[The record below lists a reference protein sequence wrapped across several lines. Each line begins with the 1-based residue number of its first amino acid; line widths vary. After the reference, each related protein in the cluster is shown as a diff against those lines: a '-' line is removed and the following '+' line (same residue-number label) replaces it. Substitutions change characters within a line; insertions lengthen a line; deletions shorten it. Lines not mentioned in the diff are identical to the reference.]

1 MAEQGMSS
9 PRDYLRR
16 HSLDMW
22 GKDQESGKL
31 GQSSP
36 SKASARAY
44 LRSEQTLLALPPTGP
59 SLSSAPQILTLRTT
73 LGQRSRHELKE
84 WFLVQVQA
92 LIVRQPENP
101 LRYVGVLAPPPAILQ
116 DSRGEVFSA

>member
-1 MAEQGMSS
+1 MAAEQGMSS

-44 LRSEQTLLALPPTGP
+44 LRSVQTPLPPALEDLLLLFSRT
-59 SLSSAPQILTLRTT
+59 SHMVLLTIFD
-73 LGQRSRHELKE
+73 QCSRHELKE

-101 LRYVGVLAPPPAILQ
+101 LRYVRA
-116 DSRGEVFSA
+116 